1 MCCKHF
7 CCSCRKW
14 LKDFSRFN
22 KISLFSPFSSFGD
35 IFIMVEELAFLKIIK
50 CYFDLECIYLLK
62 ESWWIKNCTLR
73 YYSTVHVYA
82 NSLKQCL
89 SWIEEIWGDG
99 GHLAGFSV
107 SESRLN
113 FGISDSD
120 FYFVWFPCSEDSES
134 LIWCTRAQSF
144 TILRITKLLFN
155 SASRY
160 EIHNNNW

>member
-50 CYFDLECIYLLK
+50 YYFDLECIYLLK
-62 ESWWIKNCTLR
+62 ESWWIKTCTLR

-120 FYFVWFPCSEDSES
+120 FYFVWFFDKYLWSTQNYLFSVNWLFII
-134 LIWCTRAQSF
+134 LIINW
-144 TILRITKLLFN
+144 
-155 SASRY
+155 SRHCWSHFDGQY
-160 EIHNNNW
+160 CGY